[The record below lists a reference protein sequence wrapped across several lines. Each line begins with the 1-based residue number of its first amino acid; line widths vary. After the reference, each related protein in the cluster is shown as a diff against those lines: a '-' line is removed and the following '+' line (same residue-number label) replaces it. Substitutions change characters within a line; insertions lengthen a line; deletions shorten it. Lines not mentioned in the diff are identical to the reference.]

1 MSTTHEENISG
12 IKGSMSGNNAVF
24 TTIKVQY
31 PGAWNDDL
39 TNLGN
44 ILGMSPEDILKL
56 NPWLAQNA
64 FPANDHDYAVIQLK
78 SGRSAGMGGSTGDNV
93 NDFPDGY
100 YVTDG

>member
-44 ILGMSPEDILKL
+44 IIGMSPEDILKL
-56 NPWLAQNA
+56 NPWLTNNA
-64 FPANDHDYAVIQLK
+64 FPDNDHAYAVLQ
-78 SGRSAGMGGSTGDNV
+78 
-93 NDFPDGY
+93 
-100 YVTDG
+100 

>member
-44 ILGMSPEDILKL
+44 IIGMSP
-56 NPWLAQNA
+56 
-64 FPANDHDYAVIQLK
+64 
-78 SGRSAGMGGSTGDNV
+78 
-93 NDFPDGY
+93 
-100 YVTDG
+100 